1 MTGTLQIHTLF
12 ARTLIDPGS
21 THSFV
26 SVYFAGLLGMPIDN
40 MDFNLFVATPLGD
53 SVVLNK
59 IIRDCCVMIGYKEM
73 PVDLVLLN
81 LQDFDVI
88 SRMDWLASY
97 HAFVDCF
104 RKNVIF
110 SIPGQP
116 KFNFEGKHTDK
127 PLCMIS
133 AL

>member
-1 MTGTLQIHTLF
+1 M
-12 ARTLIDPGS
+12 
-21 THSFV
+21 
-26 SVYFAGLLGMPIDN
+26 
-40 MDFNLFVATPLGD
+40 
-53 SVVLNK
+53 
-59 IIRDCCVMIGYKEM
+59 MIGYREM
-73 PVDLVLLN
+73 LVDLVLLN

-88 SRMDWLASY
+88 LRMDWLASY
-97 HAFVDCF
+97 HASIDCF

>member
-1 MTGTLQIHTLF
+1 M
-12 ARTLIDPGS
+12 
-21 THSFV
+21 
-26 SVYFAGLLGMPIDN
+26 
-40 MDFNLFVATPLGD
+40 
-53 SVVLNK
+53 
-59 IIRDCCVMIGYKEM
+59 MIGYREM

>member
-1 MTGTLQIHTLF
+1 
-12 ARTLIDPGS
+12 
-21 THSFV
+21 
-26 SVYFAGLLGMPIDN
+26 
-40 MDFNLFVATPLGD
+40 MDFDLIVATPMGVF
-53 SVVLNK
+53 VVTSKMLRNYF
-59 IIRDCCVMIGYKEM
+59 VMIGYREM
-73 PVDLVLLN
+73 PVDLILLN
-81 LQDFDVI
+81 LQDLDVI
-88 SRMDWLASY
+88 LRMDWLASY
-97 HAFVDCF
+97 HASIDCF